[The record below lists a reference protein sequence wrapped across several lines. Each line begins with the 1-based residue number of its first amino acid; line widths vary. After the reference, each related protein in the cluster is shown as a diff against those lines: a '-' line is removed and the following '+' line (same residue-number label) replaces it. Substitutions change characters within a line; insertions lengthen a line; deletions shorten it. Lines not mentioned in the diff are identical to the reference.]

1 MYFKDIWKILL
12 NIFFFFLERE
22 SKHWMHNNNFFFKK
36 LKEFLEKINDECII
50 YIYTIVKFKLYQ
62 NLFFI
67 QETYISIILLLV
79 Q

>member
-1 MYFKDIWKILL
+1 
-12 NIFFFFLERE
+12 
-22 SKHWMHNNNFFFKK
+22 MHNNNSFFKK

-50 YIYTIVKFKLYQ
+50 YIYICIYTIVKFKLYQ